1 MIGVDEACSIEPTR
15 KPLLLSTL
23 LSLAAQGWAALLA
36 LICVPVY
43 IRVLGMEAFGLIGF
57 YYLLQALLR
66 ALDLGLTPTVVREM
80 ARASATGAGEV
91 PALARTFELLFTA
104 VAVLIALG
112 IAALAPW
119 LAADWVRS
127 EHLPLTEVT
136 RCVLVMG
143 VQCGVNWLSAFYQSA
158 LLGLERQVCLN
169 ALRLVEMSAASLGA
183 IALIVFISPRVEL
196 VFYWQLG
203 TATAALLAYALA
215 LRQAL
220 PGTAPRRFRLVY
232 LQRARG
238 FAAGM
243 TGITLGGLALAQMD
257 KIYLSKTLPLEEF
270 GDYSLAALA
279 AATVFA
285 VLQAPVAHIMYPR
298 FAALVAQRDADH
310 LRGLY
315 HLTVQLMAVLALPI
329 VVVWLLFA
337 RDFFECWT
345 GAAAL
350 APTVARLS
358 AVLAIG
364 MLLNTLMVPAYFLQ
378 LAHGWT
384 TLGLRLCLLLLVV
397 FGPLLVLLT
406 HAFGPLGAAAAFAAM
421 NGCYLLLGLPLTHR
435 RFLPGAARV
444 VVVRDLLPLLAIN
457 VPALFLLG
465 MLPYA
470 NWPMPGRLALAA
482 ASALL
487 MWSASALV
495 AEKVRAELR
504 NRWRMVFGRVR

>member
-337 RDFFECWT
+337 RDFFE
-345 GAAAL
+345 
-350 APTVARLS
+350 
-358 AVLAIG
+358 
-364 MLLNTLMVPAYFLQ
+364 
-378 LAHGWT
+378 
-384 TLGLRLCLLLLVV
+384 
-397 FGPLLVLLT
+397 
-406 HAFGPLGAAAAFAAM
+406 
-421 NGCYLLLGLPLTHR
+421 
-435 RFLPGAARV
+435 
-444 VVVRDLLPLLAIN
+444 
-457 VPALFLLG
+457 
-465 MLPYA
+465 
-470 NWPMPGRLALAA
+470 
-482 ASALL
+482 
-487 MWSASALV
+487 
-495 AEKVRAELR
+495 
-504 NRWRMVFGRVR
+504 